1 MIPLLQ
7 SIFGVEPEHYAR
19 CGENEK
25 RYFKIVL
32 VGFLLINLFA
42 LISFA
47 YFFVILTDSYVG
59 GILLSILLTFIFYN
73 VLRFTLLTFRLGIG
87 EVYTWKRLLFN
98 PSNLVRILIC
108 LLFFTAMTVPF
119 TTMIHNRNVVSL
131 LDIEK
136 KELLNDYTQN
146 RSNSVLKELKRF
158 ENQLNQYE
166 HQIENLSQTESD
178 KRIMVFKI
186 KKIKAQI
193 AKVTERKEK
202 TEKDLLLK
210 NEEQIKIYDSKLK
223 EAGMPFKRFQLL
235 FSINGSFTMVVFLNL
250 LLILEIFMYMR
261 LMFAKKYEYGKY
273 ALAAEK
279 KIIETEYHNTRESI
293 EECFKTKF
301 KIAFKDTT
309 YESDYPEFELAI
321 LKKYEKELKFETLFE
336 DPPFNKTRKFKGYS
350 ELKIKSVFDHYKPS
364 V

>member
-7 SIFGVEPEHYAR
+7 SIFGVEQEHYAR

-25 RYFKIVL
+25 RFFKIVL

-47 YFFVILTDSYVG
+47 YFFVILTNSYIG

-87 EVYTWKRLLFN
+87 EVYTWKRLFFN

-108 LLFFTAMTVPF
+108 LLLFTAMTVPF
-119 TTMIHNRNVVSL
+119 TTMVNNQSVVSL

-136 KELLNDYTQN
+136 RELLNNYSQN
-146 RSNSVLKELKRF
+146 RSSIVSEELKRF
-158 ENQLNQYE
+158 DDQIDQYE
-166 HQIENLSQTESD
+166 LETARVQQTESD
-178 KRIMVFKI
+178 NGIMIFKI
-186 KKIKAQI
+186 DKINERI
-193 AKVTERKEK
+193 AVVRKNKENAK
-202 TEKDLLLK
+202 KDLLLK
-210 NEEQIKIYDSKLK
+210 VEEQINSYDIKLK

-235 FSINGSFTMVVFLNL
+235 FSINGSKVMVGIFNL
-250 LLILEIFMYMR
+250 LLLLEIFMYMR
-261 LMFAKKYEYGKY
+261 LMFGKKYEYGKY
-273 ALAAEK
+273 ALAKEK

-293 EECFKTKF
+293 KTCFKTKF
-301 KIAFKDTT
+301 NNAFKDTK

-321 LKKYEKELKFETLFE
+321 QSKYENEFKFVSLYE
-336 DPPFNKTRKFKGYS
+336 DPPFNKIRKFKGYT
-350 ELKIKSVFDHYKPS
+350 ELKIKSAFDHYKPS